1 MALVAIT
8 LTVRDGKTPPNEST
22 VTLYTT
28 DGYTLPQL
36 VAAVIVVAPLIKN
49 LITGG
54 ISSATLAVDVD
65 LSGIVGIEVADP
77 DSDTEEGALFI
88 WDTDGG
94 HDKRNRIPTFDEA
107 LLVSGT
113 REVDTADLNVIA
125 FNNAMIA
132 GVTVAGPA
140 TVEFVDSRGEELNSL
155 QDAYESFQGSRKRK

>member
-1 MALVAIT
+1 MALVAVT
-8 LTVRDGKTPPNEST
+8 LTVVDGKDQEST

-36 VAAVIVVAPLIKN
+36 IGAVIVVAPLVKN
-49 LITGG
+49 IITGG
-54 ISSATLAVDVD
+54 IKSASLVIDVD
-65 LSGIVGIEVADP
+65 LSGIVGISVPDP

-88 WDTDGG
+88 WSTDGG

-113 REVDTADLNVIA
+113 REVDLTDLTVIA

-132 GVTVAGPA
+132 GVTSGGA
-140 TVEFVDSRGEELNSL
+140 TVEFVDSREEELNLL
-155 QDAYESFQGSRKRK
+155 QDAYESFQSSRKRG

>member
-1 MALVAIT
+1 MALVAIN
-8 LTVRDGKTPPNEST
+8 LTVRDGKTPANEST

-36 VAAVIVVAPLIKN
+36 VAAVIVIAPLVKN

-65 LSGIVGIEVADP
+65 LSGIVGIGAPDP

-88 WDTDGG
+88 WETDLA

-113 REVDTADLNVIA
+113 REVDTSDLNVIA
-125 FNNAMIA
+125 FNNAIIA
-132 GVTVAGPA
+132 GVTAGGA
-140 TVEFVDSRGEELNSL
+140 TITFVDSREEDIVSL
-155 QDAYESFQGSRKRK
+155 QDAYESFQSSRKRR